1 MDGKVSKVA
10 VMGEGTLGVQIA
22 LMAVHYGNQV
32 KTFDPDEKSFARV
45 LQLIRQRIVN
55 SSRKTLPPFEN
66 LEEGAGKVQRCA
78 SLGEAVID
86 SQLVIEAI
94 PEKVEVKREVFQK
107 LDRLAPRE
115 AIFATNSSSIP
126 VSRIENATTRPE
138 KCLNIHFYSPDLGR
152 NIVDLMGG
160 TWTSRETMDAG
171 EEWILSIGC
180 VPLKVKKELL
190 GFCFNRIWRAIK
202 KEALHMWAGGYV
214 DFKDI
219 DRGYMI
225 WNGVAQG
232 PFALMD
238 QVGLDV
244 VYGIEMIY
252 YNESKEQRDYPPEAL
267 KKMIERNELGV
278 KTGKG
283 FYSYPNPEYKNT
295 DFLKGS
301 RQKELRSKD

>member
-1 MDGKVSKVA
+1 MDGKVRKVA
-10 VMGEGTLGVQIA
+10 VIGEGTLGVQIA

-45 LQLIRQRIVN
+45 LQLIRQRIAN
-55 SSRKTLPPFEN
+55 SGRKTLPPFEN
-66 LEEGAGKVQRCA
+66 LEAGAGKVQRCT
-78 SLGEAVID
+78 SLEEAVAD

-94 PEKVEVKREVFQK
+94 PERVEAKREVFQK

-126 VSRIENATTRPE
+126 VSRIESATTRPE

-160 TWTSRETMDAG
+160 TRTSRETMEAG

-180 VPLKVKKELL
+180 VPLEVKKELL

-202 KEALHMWAGGYV
+202 REALHMWAGGYV

-225 WNGVAQG
+225 WNGVSQG

-252 YNESKEQRDYPPEAL
+252 YHESQDPKDYPPEAL
-267 KKMIERNELGV
+267 KEMVERNELGV
-278 KTGKG
+278 KTQKG
-283 FYSYPNPEYKNT
+283 FYRYPNPEYK
-295 DFLKGS
+295 DPGFLRMEK
-301 RQKELRSKD
+301 